1 MLQGDTLA
9 SFLFIIVLDY
19 AMRKALADGKEEE
32 LGFTITPKR
41 SRRYPKVALADLDFA
56 DDIALLS
63 DAINQA
69 QELLSRVEHE
79 CCRVGLGLNG
89 PKTKFLAYNIADHP
103 MLTTRIGTVL
113 EQKKDFKYLGSWVD
127 DSAKDISVRKAL
139 AWKALNDM
147 SKIWKSSM
155 NPDLKKR
162 FFVATVESIL
172 LYGCESWAMT
182 ETMEKSLSG
191 TYTRMLQKAM
201 NIHWSSHTTNN
212 ELYRN
217 LPRVTTK
224 IAERRLRLA
233 GHCHRHPDLST
244 QKLILWE
251 PTHGTRNQGRPK
263 TTFVD
268 TLMRDT
274 GATSTHE
281 LATLMENR
289 DVWRSMV
296 TSRRN
301 PP

>member
-1 MLQGDTLA
+1 
-9 SFLFIIVLDY
+9 
-19 AMRKALADGKEEE
+19 
-32 LGFTITPKR
+32 
-41 SRRYPKVALADLDFA
+41 
-56 DDIALLS
+56 
-63 DAINQA
+63 
-69 QELLSRVEHE
+69 
-79 CCRVGLGLNG
+79 
-89 PKTKFLAYNIADHP
+89 
-103 MLTTRIGTVL
+103 
-113 EQKKDFKYLGSWVD
+113 
-127 DSAKDISVRKAL
+127 
-139 AWKALNDM
+139 M

-212 ELYRN
+212 ELYGN

-244 QKLILWE
+244 QKLLLWE

-268 TLMRDT
+268 TLMRNT
-274 GATSTHE
+274 GATSAHE

-296 TSRRN
+296 NSRRN

>member
-1 MLQGDTLA
+1 MGTTQ
-9 SFLFIIVLDY
+9 V
-19 AMRKALADGKEEE
+19 
-32 LGFTITPKR
+32 TICP
-41 SRRYPKVALADLDFA
+41 RYSVTTQVTTS
-56 DDIALLS
+56 LLEP
-63 DAINQA
+63 N
-69 QELLSRVEHE
+69 
-79 CCRVGLGLNG
+79 
-89 PKTKFLAYNIADHP
+89 
-103 MLTTRIGTVL
+103 TV
-113 EQKKDFKYLGSWVD
+113 
-127 DSAKDISVRKAL
+127 
-139 AWKALNDM
+139 NDM
-147 SKIWKSSM
+147 SKIWKSSI

-212 ELYRN
+212 ELYGN

-244 QKLILWE
+244 QKLLLWE
-251 PTHGTRNQGRPK
+251 PKHGTRNQGRPK

-274 GATSTHE
+274 GATSVHE

-296 TSRRN
+296 NNSRRN